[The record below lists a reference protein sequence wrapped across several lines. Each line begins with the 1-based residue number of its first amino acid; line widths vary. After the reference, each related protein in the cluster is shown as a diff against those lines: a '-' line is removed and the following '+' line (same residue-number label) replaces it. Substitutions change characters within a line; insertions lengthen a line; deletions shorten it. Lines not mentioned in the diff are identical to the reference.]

1 LLIVCHSPKG
11 GSGCTVT
18 AATLALLLATRHR
31 GGGHVVDLAGDLSA
45 TLGVSEPADHHPRD
59 VNSALQLHTCA
70 HRDRLGTSTTDWDRT
85 VSLVASLSGPVV
97 VDAGTAALDERL
109 VSAADLHLMVVRPC
123 YLALRRATTQRPAGS
138 RAPDAVIVVNESNR
152 ALGPKDVETVLHVP
166 VRAVVPFD
174 ASISRAVDAGLLS
187 HRIPKLAEEGL
198 AELIAS
204 LSGSFTDP
212 DGGGTIQGHR
222 VA

>member
-1 LLIVCHSPKG
+1 MLIVCHSPKG

-45 TLGVSEPADHHPRD
+45 TLGVPEPADQHPRD
-59 VNSALQLHTCA
+59 VNSALQLHTCS
-70 HRDRLGTSTTDWDRT
+70 HRDRHGTVITDWDRA
-85 VSLVASLSGPVV
+85 VSLVGALSGPVV
-97 VDAGTAALDERL
+97 VDASAAILDERL
-109 VSAADLHLMVVRPC
+109 VAAADVLLTVVRPC
-123 YLALRRATTQRPAGS
+123 YLALRRATTQKSAGS
-138 RAPDAVIVVNESNR
+138 RVPDGVIMVNEPNR
-152 ALGPKDVETVLHVP
+152 ALGPKDVETVLRVP

-187 HRIPKLAEEGL
+187 HRIPKVAEEGF
-198 AELIAS
+198 AELVGS
-204 LSGSFTDP
+204 LSGSTSSP
-212 DGGGTIQGHR
+212 DEGPMQGHF